1 METKGVWTE
10 QMGKFIDG
18 MDHRYTS
25 GRLHGIVD
33 LHIHSAPDVRERK
46 LDDLQLMEAAVERG
60 VRAVVIKS
68 HHVPTV
74 DRAALVNRVKE
85 EKYGDKSDFQMFG
98 GIALN
103 RFVGGI
109 NPWAVET
116 ALKLGGKLVWLPTN
130 TAENHC
136 RKEGKDHFI
145 SCVRDG
151 KVVEE
156 LKDVFQLI
164 RDYDAVLETG
174 HISPKEC
181 FLVTEAARDAGV
193 KKIVITHPEFHIVG
207 MTLEEQKQIVKDYGV
222 LLERVYAQPVG
233 GGVYKKNLA
242 DNVTAMQEIGCE
254 HFIVATDSGQLQNPE
269 WYRSIAEY
277 VDYLYDAGFHE
288 EEIKKMTRENPGR
301 MLGIIG
307 G

>member
-1 METKGVWTE
+1 MEAEGLHTGQTGASEMADDCINTE
-10 QMGKFIDG
+10 NHLK
-18 MDHRYTS
+18 
-25 GRLHGIVD
+25 GIVD

-46 LDDLQLMEAAVERG
+46 MDDLQLMEAAVKRG

-74 DRAALVNRVKE
+74 DRATLVNRVKE

-116 ALKLGGKLVWLPTN
+116 ALKLGGRLVWMPTN

-136 RKEGKDHFI
+136 RKEGKDQYV

-156 LKDVFQLI
+156 LKDVFRLI

-174 HISPKEC
+174 HISPYEC

-193 KKIVITHPEFHIVG
+193 RKIVITHPEFHIVG
-207 MTLEEQKQIVKDYGV
+207 MSLADQKRIVKDYGV

-242 DNVTAMQEIGCE
+242 DNVEAMREIVCE
-254 HFIVATDSGQLQNPE
+254 HFIVATDSWQLQNPK
-269 WYRSIAEY
+269 WYQSIAEY
-277 VDYLYDAGFHE
+277 INYLCDAGFSQ
-288 EEIKKMTRENPGR
+288 EEIGKMTRENPGR
-301 MLGIIG
+301 MLGI
-307 G
+307 